1 MAYEHSTF
9 EGLQTYGRV
18 PELVMKTQ
26 SGIVRDAP
34 YSRMPY
40 SEPSNQP
47 YTWDKEALKGVHA
60 KTELN
65 SRFFSASNFEYLQDQ
80 IRYRV
85 YQQSGSQYVIDR
97 QNDDE
102 LKIVMRS
109 IYMTYARHRVDELE
123 QELKELNEMV
133 LAYCVK
139 DVLTAVDHYMKY
151 LNTLAYMPQQPARP
165 VNPSMS
171 GTKGSYSSENIKFF

>member
-18 PELVMKTQ
+18 PELVMKQ
-26 SGIVRDAP
+26 QGVVRDAP
-34 YSRMPY
+34 YARTPY
-40 SEPSNQP
+40 DEPAGQP
-47 YTWDKEALKGVHA
+47 YTWDKEALRGVHA

-65 SRFFSASNFEYLQDQ
+65 TRFFSRENFEYLQEQ

-85 YQQSGSQYVIDR
+85 YQQSGNQYIVDR

-109 IYMTYARHRVDELE
+109 IYMTYARHRAGELE
-123 QELKELNEMV
+123 EELKDLNEHV

-171 GTKGSYSSENIKFF
+171 GTKGSYKSENIKFF